1 MRDEK
6 TSLAVLQELKR
17 VGLRV
22 SLDDF
27 GTGFLSLSLLKR
39 IPVDTLKIDR
49 SFVRDVATD
58 PDDAAIVAAI
68 LAMAEQLALTVVAE
82 GVETEPQR
90 AFLRARGCQQM
101 QGYLFSPPL
110 SPEDFLERL
119 LSQRGSS
126 ASREGQR
133 PRT

>member
-27 GTGFLSLSLLKR
+27 GTGFSSLSLLKR

-68 LAMAEQLALTVVAE
+68 LAMAEQLGLTVVAE

-90 AFLRARGCQQM
+90 EFLRARGCQQM
-101 QGYLFSPPL
+101 QGYLFSRPI
-110 SPEDFLERL
+110 SPEEFLERL
-119 LSQRGSS
+119 LSQQG
-126 ASREGQR
+126 
-133 PRT
+133 